1 MKVSIHAAKR
11 FLQRIFKKER
21 YSKAEL
27 FRAKAL
33 LEKEVGT
40 IVVIGKKR
48 MIPLPS
54 FPQARAVFTD
64 NTIVTI
70 LTK

>member
-1 MKVSIHAAKR
+1 MKVTLHAAER
-11 FLQRIFKKER
+11 FLQRIFEKET
-21 YSKAEL
+21 YSREEL

-33 LEKEVGT
+33 LEKEVSQ

-48 MIPLPS
+48 MFSLPS

-64 NTIVTI
+64 NAVVTI
-70 LTK
+70 LPK